1 MLHGKH
7 SRVRVRSSGASG
19 GPALAAGMR
28 MMGGPVALRLA
39 TRARDRR
46 PLEEASPSVLTQP
59 SRSTCHPEPAMTARL
74 RSVPSGVAALIYLSD
89 ATPEQ
94 DAALWRERCISP
106 RNPARYDLA
115 AGVSRGLDAREEGP
129 AEPRVRAAGGGPINT

>member
-94 DAALWRERCISP
+94 DAALWRGRGIAP
-106 RNPARYDLA
+106 PNRAGPPAA
-115 AGVSRGLDAREEGP
+115 PG
-129 AEPRVRAAGGGPINT
+129 AAGGANRGGDGPAASRAGRGAGGASL